1 MADMIARFEAM
12 LESGQDSP
20 MLRLSLGSALIAAAR
35 IDDAIPH
42 LEQAVA
48 LDPSYSAAW
57 KLLGKS
63 LLAAGAPA
71 RALQACERGMS
82 IARENGD
89 LQAAREMEVYARRAR
104 KQLDA
109 PDVAP

>member
-20 MLRLSLGSALIAAAR
+20 MLRLSLGSALVAAAR

-48 LDPSYSAAW
+48 RDPSYSAAW

-63 LLAAGAPA
+63 LLAVGAPG

-82 IARENGD
+82 VAREKGD
-89 LQAAREMEVYARRAR
+89 LQAARELAVYAKRAR

-109 PDVAP
+109 PDVEP